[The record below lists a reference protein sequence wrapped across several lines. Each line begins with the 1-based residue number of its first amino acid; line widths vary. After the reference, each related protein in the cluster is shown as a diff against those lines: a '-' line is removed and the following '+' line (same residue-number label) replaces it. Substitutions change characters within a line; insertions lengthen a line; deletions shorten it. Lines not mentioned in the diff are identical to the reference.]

1 MEGFDANVRE
11 WVAADNEVRCLQ
23 TQLTAARVRRRD
35 AQGAVLQQ
43 VETQKLGDATVKI
56 SDGTLS
62 FTPTVTR
69 GQLTFR
75 HVRECL
81 ERCIGNEEAVCTIID
96 HIKESRPEQQS
107 VAIRRVYTTDT

>member
-11 WVAADNEVRCLQ
+11 WVAADNEVRFLQ
-23 TQLTAARVRRRD
+23 AQITAARVRRRE
-35 AQGAVLQQ
+35 AESRVLQQ
-43 VETQKLGDATVKI
+43 VETQKLGAATVKI

-62 FTPTVTR
+62 FAPTVTR

-75 HVRECL
+75 HVRQCL

-107 VAIRRVYTTDT
+107 VSIRRMYTTDS